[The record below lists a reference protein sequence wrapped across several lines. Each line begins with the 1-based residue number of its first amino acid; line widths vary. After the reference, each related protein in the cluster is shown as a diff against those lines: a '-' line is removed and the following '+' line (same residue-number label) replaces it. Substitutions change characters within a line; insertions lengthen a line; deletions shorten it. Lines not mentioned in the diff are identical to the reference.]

1 MTLTETLLVV
11 NKGSPYYN
19 ILDELC
25 FLSKNLY
32 NASLYEIRKQYKDNK
47 IFLTAF
53 ALIKQFTSCNN
64 VDYRALPYTQTAQQ
78 VVLQVEKTFK
88 AFFATLKS
96 PKMQGKKIRPPKY
109 KDKVNGRNVVIYTK
123 SGIHI
128 KDNIITLKT
137 HKGNITVKTNRTN
150 IQQIRIVP
158 KGNHIVIECLYKVE
172 CKAFKGDNKRYC
184 SIDLGVNN
192 LCTFTSNIGQ
202 SIIYN
207 GRPLKSINQFY
218 NKKKAKLQSELEHTK
233 RTSKRIRRITLRRN
247 NKVKD
252 YLHKVTSKIVDYME
266 TNSIHILFIG
276 KNVGWKEGINLG
288 VKMNQTFVSIP
299 YNKLIEMLQYKCKLK
314 GFKVVLISEAY
325 TSKCSFLDNE
335 LICKHETY
343 KGKRIKRGLFQTQ
356 NGILINADVNGSF
369 NIMRLGLKQ
378 TNVKLDVLNEITSK
392 PEYRRFSLNPVLITI

>member
-1 MTLTETLLVV
+1 MTLSQTILVV

-32 NASLYEIRKQYKDNK
+32 NASLYEIRKHYNDTKT
-47 IFLTAF
+47 FLSAF
-53 ALIKQFTSCNN
+53 SLINQFVSSNN
-64 VDYRALPYTQTAQQ
+64 VDYRALPYAQTAQH
-78 VVLQVEKTFK
+78 VVVQVEKMYK

-123 SGIHI
+123 QSIHI

-137 HKGNITVKTNRTN
+137 HKGNITFKTNRTN

-172 CKAFKGDNKRYC
+172 CKAFKGDNNRYG

-207 GRPLKSINQFY
+207 GKPLKSINQYY
-218 NKKKAKLQSELEHTK
+218 NKKKAKLQSELEHNK

-252 YLHKVTSKIVDYME
+252 FLHKVTSKIVDYME

-314 GFKVVLISEAY
+314 GFKVVLINEEY

-335 LICKHETY
+335 LVCKHETY

-356 NGILINADVNGSF
+356 KGILINADVNGSF
-369 NIMRLGLKQ
+369 NIMRLGLKHIH
-378 TNVKLDVLNEITSK
+378 VKLDVLNEITSK
-392 PEYRRFSLNPVLITI
+392 PKYKRFTLNPVLITI